1 LQTDSKGKHAMAT
14 MKAVRI
20 HTQGGPETLVYED
33 APRPTP
39 LTNEVLIR
47 VRAASV
53 NPVDWKIRDGYG
65 KEIFNHQM
73 PLILGWD
80 VAGTIE
86 AVGPE
91 VDKFKLGDPVYGYT
105 SLLRDGAYAEF
116 IVAKQEEIAVKP
128 ASLDFV
134 EAAAVPVAALT
145 AWQAMFDTANLEENQ
160 KVLIHAASGGVGSI
174 AVQLAKAKGVYVI
187 GTSSARNAEFV
198 RELGVDEFIDYQAT
212 QFETVVHDVDVVLD
226 TIGGDTQVRSFGV
239 LRKDGF
245 LVSIVE
251 PPSEQLAA
259 QHGVRSKMVGVLPNG
274 TQLSEIAALID
285 SGKVKP
291 FVETVLPLSE
301 ARQAHEMSKS
311 GRTRGKIVLQVVE

>member
-1 LQTDSKGKHAMAT
+1 MAT

-91 VDKFKLGDPVYGYT
+91 VDKFQLGDPVYGYT

-174 AVQLAKAKGVYVI
+174 AVQLAKAKGAYVI
-187 GTSSARNAEFV
+187 GTASARNADFV

-251 PPSEQLAA
+251 PPSEELAA

>member
-1 LQTDSKGKHAMAT
+1 MAT

-91 VDKFKLGDPVYGYT
+91 VDKFQLGDPVYGYT

-116 IVAKQEEIAVKP
+116 IVAKQEEIACEACVTRFC
-128 ASLDFV
+128 ASRCCPCCSTDG
-134 EAAAVPVAALT
+134 
-145 AWQAMFDTANLEENQ
+145 M
-160 KVLIHAASGGVGSI
+160 ASHV
-174 AVQLAKAKGVYVI
+174 
-187 GTSSARNAEFV
+187 
-198 RELGVDEFIDYQAT
+198 
-212 QFETVVHDVDVVLD
+212 
-226 TIGGDTQVRSFGV
+226 
-239 LRKDGF
+239 
-245 LVSIVE
+245 
-251 PPSEQLAA
+251 
-259 QHGVRSKMVGVLPNG
+259 
-274 TQLSEIAALID
+274 
-285 SGKVKP
+285 
-291 FVETVLPLSE
+291 
-301 ARQAHEMSKS
+301 
-311 GRTRGKIVLQVVE
+311 

>member
-1 LQTDSKGKHAMAT
+1 MAT

-20 HTQGGPETLVYED
+20 HTHGGPETLVYED

-39 LTNEVLIR
+39 LTGEVLIR
-47 VRAASV
+47 VHAASV
-53 NPVDWKIRDGYG
+53 NPIDWKIRGGFG
-65 KEIFNHQM
+65 KELFNYQM

-91 VDKFKLGDPVYGYT
+91 VYKFELGAPVYGYT
-105 SLLRDGAYAEF
+105 NLRRDGAYAEF
-116 IVAKQEEIAVKP
+116 AIAKEGEITLKP

-134 EAAAVPVAALT
+134 QAAAIPIAALT
-145 AWQAMFDTANLEENQ
+145 TWQALFETANLQENQ

-174 AVQLAKAKGVYVI
+174 AVQLAKAKGAYVI
-187 GTSSARNAEFV
+187 GTASARNADFV
-198 RELGVDEFIDYQAT
+198 RELGVDEFIDYQST
-212 QFETVVHDVDVVLD
+212 PFETVVRDMDVVFD
-226 TIGGDTQVRSFGV
+226 TIGGDTQVRSFSV

-251 PPSEQLAA
+251 SPSQALTA
-259 QHGVRSKMVGVLPNG
+259 QHGVRSAMLPAQPNA
-274 TQLSEIAALID
+274 TQLSEITQLID
-285 SGKVKP
+285 SGKLKP

-301 ARQAHEMSKS
+301 ARQAHEMSQS

>member
-1 LQTDSKGKHAMAT
+1 MTT

-20 HTQGGPETLVYED
+20 HTHGGPETLVYED
-33 APRPTP
+33 APRPAP
-39 LTNEVLIR
+39 LTGEVLIR

-53 NPVDWKIRDGYG
+53 NPIDWKIRGGFG
-65 KEIFNHQM
+65 KEIFSHQM

-91 VDKFKLGDPVYGYT
+91 VDKFELGAPVYGYT
-105 SLLRDGAYAEF
+105 SLRRDGAYAEF
-116 IVAKQEEIAVKP
+116 IIAKQGEITLKP

-134 EAAAVPVAALT
+134 QAAAIPIAALT
-145 AWQAMFDTANLEENQ
+145 TWQALFDTASLQENQ

-174 AVQLAKAKGVYVI
+174 AVQLAKAKGAYVI
-187 GTSSARNAEFV
+187 GTASARNADFV
-198 RELGVDEFIDYQAT
+198 RELGVDEFIDYQST
-212 QFETVVHDVDVVLD
+212 PFETVVHDVDVVLD

-251 PPSEQLAA
+251 PPSQELTA
-259 QHGVRSKMVGVLPNG
+259 QHGVPSAMLPAQPNAA
-274 TQLSEIAALID
+274 QLSEITELID
-285 SGKVKP
+285 AGKVKP

-301 ARQAHEMSKS
+301 ARQAHEMSQS
-311 GRTRGKIVLQVVE
+311 GRTRGKIVLQVVD

>member
-1 LQTDSKGKHAMAT
+1 MAT

-20 HTQGGPETLVYED
+20 HTHGGPETLVYED

-65 KEIFNHQM
+65 KQMFNHQM

-91 VDKFKLGDPVYGYT
+91 VDKFQLGDPVYGYT

-116 IVAKQEEIAVKP
+116 IVAKQEEITLKP

-134 EAAAVPVAALT
+134 QAAAVPVAALT
-145 AWQAMFDTANLEENQ
+145 AWQAMFDTANLTENQ
-160 KVLIHAASGGVGSI
+160 KVLIHAASGGVGSM
-174 AVQLAKAKGVYVI
+174 AVQLAKAKGAYVI
-187 GTSSARNAEFV
+187 GTASARNADFV

-212 QFETVVHDVDVVLD
+212 EFETVVHDVDVVLD
-226 TIGGDTQVRSFGV
+226 TIGGDTQVRSFDV

-251 PPSEQLAA
+251 PPSEELAV
-259 QHGVRSKMVGVLPNG
+259 QHGVRSKMVGVLPNAA
-274 TQLSEIAALID
+274 QLSEIAALID

-301 ARQAHEMSKS
+301 ARQAHEMSQS
-311 GRTRGKIVLQVVE
+311 GRTRGKIVLQVVD

>member
-1 LQTDSKGKHAMAT
+1 MAT

-20 HTQGGPETLVYED
+20 HTHGGPETLVYED

-39 LTNEVLIR
+39 LTGEVLIR

-65 KEIFNHQM
+65 KEMFNHQM

-80 VAGTIE
+80 VAGTVE
-86 AVGPE
+86 AIGPE
-91 VDKFKLGDPVYGYT
+91 VEKFKLGDPVYGYI

-116 IVAKQEEIAVKP
+116 AIAKQEEIALKP

-134 EAAAVPVAALT
+134 QAAAVPVGALT
-145 AWQAMFDTANLEENQ
+145 AWQALFDTAKLQENQ
-160 KVLIHAASGGVGSI
+160 KVLIHAASGGVGSM
-174 AVQLAKAKGVYVI
+174 AVQLAKAKGAYVI
-187 GTSSARNAEFV
+187 GTASARNADFV
-198 RELGVDEFIDYQAT
+198 RELGVDEFIDYQST
-212 QFETVVHDVDVVLD
+212 PFETVVHDVDVVLD
-226 TIGGDTQVRSFGV
+226 TIGSDTQVRSFGV

-251 PPSEQLAA
+251 LPSPELTT
-259 QHGVRSKMVGVLPNG
+259 QHGVRSAMLPAQPNAA
-274 TQLSEIAALID
+274 QLNEITELID
-285 SGKVKP
+285 SGKLKP

-301 ARQAHEMSKS
+301 ARQAHEMSQS
-311 GRTRGKIVLQVVE
+311 GRTRGKIVLQVVD

>member
-1 LQTDSKGKHAMAT
+1 MAT

-116 IVAKQEEIAVKP
+116 AIAKQEEIAVKP

-187 GTSSARNAEFV
+187 GTASARNADFV

-251 PPSEQLAA
+251 PPSEELAA

>member
-1 LQTDSKGKHAMAT
+1 MAT

-20 HTQGGPETLVYED
+20 HTHGGPETLVYED

-53 NPVDWKIRDGYG
+53 NPIDWKIRDGYG
-65 KEIFNHQM
+65 QDIFNHQM

-116 IVAKQEEIAVKP
+116 IVAKQEEIALKP
-128 ASLDFV
+128 ASLDFIQ
-134 EAAAVPVAALT
+134 AAAIPIAALT
-145 AWQAMFDTANLEENQ
+145 TWQALFDTAALQVNQ

-174 AVQLAKAKGVYVI
+174 AVQLAKAKGAYVI
-187 GTSSARNAEFV
+187 GTASARNADFV
-198 RELGVDEFIDYQAT
+198 RELGVDEFIDYQST
-212 QFETVVHDVDVVLD
+212 PFETVVHDVDVVFD
-226 TIGGDTQVRSFGV
+226 TIGGDTQERSFGV
-239 LRKDGF
+239 LRTGGF
-245 LVSIVE
+245 LVSIVGA
-251 PPSEQLAA
+251 PSQELTA
-259 QHGVRSKMVGVLPNG
+259 QHDVRSAMLPAQPNA
-274 TQLSEIAALID
+274 TQLSEITQLID
-285 SGKVKP
+285 AGKVKP
-291 FVETVLPLSE
+291 FVETVLPLSQ
-301 ARQAHEMSKS
+301 ARQAHEMSQS
-311 GRTRGKIVLQVVE
+311 GRTRGKIVLQVVD

>member
-1 LQTDSKGKHAMAT
+1 MAT

-116 IVAKQEEIAVKP
+116 AIAKQEEIALKP

-187 GTSSARNAEFV
+187 GTASARNADFV

-251 PPSEQLAA
+251 PPSEELAA

>member
-1 LQTDSKGKHAMAT
+1 MAT

-53 NPVDWKIRDGYG
+53 NPVDWKICGGYG
-65 KEIFNHQM
+65 KEMFNHQM

-116 IVAKQEEIAVKP
+116 IVAKQEEIALKP
-128 ASLDFV
+128 ALLDFV
-134 EAAAVPVAALT
+134 QAAAVPVGALT

-160 KVLIHAASGGVGSI
+160 KVLIHAASGGVGSM

-187 GTSSARNAEFV
+187 GTASARNADFV

-226 TIGGDTQVRSFGV
+226 TIGGDTQARSFGV

-245 LVSIVE
+245 LVSIAE
-251 PPSEQLAA
+251 PPSQELAA

-291 FVETVLPLSE
+291 FVETVLPLSK
-301 ARQAHEMSKS
+301 ARQAHEMSQN

>member
-1 LQTDSKGKHAMAT
+1 MAT

-116 IVAKQEEIAVKP
+116 IVAKQEEIALKP

-187 GTSSARNAEFV
+187 GTASARNADFV

-245 LVSIVE
+245 IVSIVE
-251 PPSEQLAA
+251 PPSEELAA

>member
-1 LQTDSKGKHAMAT
+1 MAT

-251 PPSEQLAA
+251 PPSEELAA

>member
-1 LQTDSKGKHAMAT
+1 

-20 HTQGGPETLVYED
+20 HTHGGPETLVYED

-53 NPVDWKIRDGYG
+53 NPIDWKIRDGYG
-65 KEIFNHQM
+65 QDIFNHQM

-116 IVAKQEEIAVKP
+116 IVAKQEEIALKP
-128 ASLDFV
+128 ASLDFIQ
-134 EAAAVPVAALT
+134 AAAIPIAALT
-145 AWQAMFDTANLEENQ
+145 TWQALFDTAALQVNQ

-174 AVQLAKAKGVYVI
+174 AVQLAKAKGAYVI
-187 GTSSARNAEFV
+187 GTASARNADFV
-198 RELGVDEFIDYQAT
+198 RELGVDEFIDYQST
-212 QFETVVHDVDVVLD
+212 PFETVVHDVDVVFD
-226 TIGGDTQVRSFGV
+226 TIGGDTQERSFGV
-239 LRKDGF
+239 LRTGGF
-245 LVSIVE
+245 LVSIVGA
-251 PPSEQLAA
+251 PSQELTA
-259 QHGVRSKMVGVLPNG
+259 QHDVRSAMLPAQPNA
-274 TQLSEIAALID
+274 TQLSEITQLID
-285 SGKVKP
+285 AGKVKP
-291 FVETVLPLSE
+291 FVETVLPLSQ
-301 ARQAHEMSKS
+301 ARQAHEMSQS
-311 GRTRGKIVLQVVE
+311 GRTRGKIVLQVVD

>member
-1 LQTDSKGKHAMAT
+1 MAT

-91 VDKFKLGDPVYGYT
+91 VDKFQLGDPVYGYT

-134 EAAAVPVAALT
+134 QAAAVPVGALT
-145 AWQAMFDTANLEENQ
+145 AWQAMFDTANLQENQ
-160 KVLIHAASGGVGSI
+160 KVLIHAASGGVGSM
-174 AVQLAKAKGVYVI
+174 AVQLAKAKGAYVI
-187 GTSSARNAEFV
+187 GTASARNADFV

-226 TIGGDTQVRSFGV
+226 TIGGDTQARSFGV
-239 LRKDGF
+239 LHKHGF

-251 PPSEQLAA
+251 PPSEELAA

-301 ARQAHEMSKS
+301 ARRAHEMSKS

>member
-1 LQTDSKGKHAMAT
+1 MAT

-20 HTQGGPETLVYED
+20 HTHGGPETLVYED

-53 NPVDWKIRDGYG
+53 NPIDWKIRDGYG
-65 KEIFNHQM
+65 KQMFNHQM

-86 AVGPE
+86 AIGPE
-91 VDKFKLGDPVYGYT
+91 VDKFQLGAPVYGYT

-116 IVAKQEEIAVKP
+116 IVAKQEEITLKP

-134 EAAAVPVAALT
+134 QAAAVPVAALA
-145 AWQAMFDTANLEENQ
+145 AWQAMFDTANLTENQ
-160 KVLIHAASGGVGSI
+160 KVLIHAASGGVGSM
-174 AVQLAKAKGVYVI
+174 AVQLAKAKGAYVI
-187 GTSSARNAEFV
+187 GTASAGNADFV

-251 PPSEQLAA
+251 PPSEELAA
-259 QHGVRSKMVGVLPNG
+259 PHGVRSKMVGVLPNG
-274 TQLSEIAALID
+274 SQLSEIAALID

-301 ARQAHEMSKS
+301 ARQAQEMSQS
-311 GRTRGKIVLQVVE
+311 GRTRGKIVLQVVD